1 MPKILF
7 RFVFL
12 AVGFSFSLSRSQ
24 IRSETFFAIYDRYK
38 CTLKHFS
45 CSPFC
50 FGYGKWWCLHLVSNV
65 FVSSKVKSI
74 AKSFAFA
81 FISFSMWIIFGFSL
95 YCSISEVYEFSPA
108 TLCIPHCGELLTQFG
123 CFFRL
128 SNFLWQKIAT
138 FKLNYEFVCCNLFFF
153 LLLIVSNHEGFGYF
167 CLSFSFF
174 STNAQLNGKNI
185 TARSLKCYIFIY
197 RKQNW

>member
-1 MPKILF
+1 MNPFLGIAAEPIFLCQRFYFDLF
-7 RFVFL
+7 FL
-12 AVGFSFSLSRSQ
+12 LLASPSPSFSLSRSQ
-24 IRSETFFAIYDRYK
+24 IRFETFFAIYDRYK

-81 FISFSMWIIFGFSL
+81 FISFSMWIIFCFSL

-108 TLCIPHCGELLTQFG
+108 TLCIPRCGEPLTQFG
-123 CFFRL
+123 YFFWL
-128 SNFLWQKIAT
+128 SILLWQKIAT
-138 FKLNYEFVCCNLFFF
+138 FKLNYKFVCCNLFFF
-153 LLLIVSNHEGFGYF
+153 
-167 CLSFSFF
+167 SF
-174 STNAQLNGKNI
+174 
-185 TARSLKCYIFIY
+185 
-197 RKQNW
+197 